1 MATYS
6 NLGVKLI
13 TTGNEPGIW
22 GTSTNDNF
30 SLFDATIVGYAN
42 ITLTGPG
49 TTGSPNSLLITD
61 GTLTGPSD
69 PRKRVI
75 EFTGSPGAASYVR
88 VDPNDFVGYWFIRNS
103 LSGGHSIFLF
113 QGNYDA
119 ARDYEIPNGTDV
131 VVRCTGGGTVS
142 YVYSVLE
149 NLKVN
154 SVEANSI
161 EVNSVITTG
170 LDLGGQKITNLG
182 TPTAG
187 TDAAT
192 KAYVDAAGSIVFV
205 SGNQILFRGASVPA
219 GWAIVDI
226 NNHALRIVN
235 ASTTPTNGGSVD
247 FTTAFTSA
255 RATTGVALTVAQLPA
270 HSHTI
275 RGGATSYVGTS
286 TSSVAGPASVSF
298 PTSPASITGT
308 DNAGSGATHAHSVNL
323 NVKYYDM
330 RVIQKS

>member
-42 ITLTGPG
+42 ITLIGPG

-61 GTLTGPSD
+61 GTLTGPND

-131 VVRCTGGGTVS
+131 VVRCEGGGTVS
-142 YVYSVLE
+142 IISNLLE
-149 NLKVN
+149 NLRVSQL
-154 SVEANSI
+154 SV
-161 EVNSVITTG
+161 TG
-170 LDLGGQKITNLG
+170 NLDLNNFKIINLAI
-182 TPTAG
+182 PTLAS
-187 TDAAT
+187 DAAT
-192 KAYVDAAGSIVFV
+192 KAYVESWATAGSNNLGYLNIPQNSQ
-205 SGNQILFRGASVPA
+205 SGAYTLIASDAGKHILHPSADTTARIWTIPANASVAFPIGTAITFVNQNGA
-219 GWAIVDI
+219 G
-226 NNHALRIVN
+226 
-235 ASTTPTNGGSVD
+235 
-247 FTTAFTSA
+247 
-255 RATTGVALTVAQLPA
+255 
-270 HSHTI
+270 TI
-275 RGGATSYVGTS
+275 TI
-286 TSSVAGPASVSF
+286 
-298 PTSPASITGT
+298 SITTDVMRLAGT
-308 DNAGSGATHAHSVNL
+308 GGLGNRTLAANGIATALKITATEWIISGTGL
-323 NVKYYDM
+323 T
-330 RVIQKS
+330 

>member
-42 ITLTGPG
+42 ITLIGPG

-61 GTLTGPSD
+61 GTLTGPND

-142 YVYSVLE
+142 YVYNQFNNLQVDSVTTNTL
-149 NLKVN
+149 
-154 SVEANSI
+154 SVVTAASANFSM
-161 EVNSVITTG
+161 
-170 LDLGGQKITNLG
+170 GGFKITSLG
-182 TPTAG
+182 IPTAD

-192 KAYVDAAGSIVFV
+192 KEYVDAAGSIVYT
-205 SGNQILFRGASVPA
+205 SGNQILFRASAAGTGAIPA
-219 GWAIVDI
+219 GWTIAAQ
-226 NNHALRIVN
+226 NNKALRIV
-235 ASTTPTNGGSVD
+235 SGTPSSGGSVN
-247 FTTAFTSA
+247 FTSA
-255 RATTGVALTVAQLPA
+255 FNVAV
-270 HSHTI
+270 
-275 RGGATSYVGTS
+275 
-286 TSSVAGPASVSF
+286 TSSLSGNHTHTYSGTTSASGFTSSIAGPASVQFVGNHTHTYSGT
-298 PTSPASITGT
+298 TSGVST
-308 DNAGSGATHAHSVNL
+308 THNHTTTIPNIL
-323 NVKYYDM
+323 YYDFN
-330 RVIQKS
+330 VIQKT

>member
-61 GTLTGPSD
+61 GTLTGPND

-142 YVYSVLE
+142 IVSNLLE
-149 NLKVN
+149 NLRVSQL
-154 SVEANSI
+154 SV
-161 EVNSVITTG
+161 TG
-170 LDLGGQKITNLG
+170 NLDLNNFKIINLAI
-182 TPTAG
+182 PTLAS
-187 TDAAT
+187 DAAT
-192 KAYVDAAGSIVFV
+192 KAYVESWATAGSNNLGYLNIPQNSQ
-205 SGNQILFRGASVPA
+205 SGAYTLIASDAGKHILHPSADTTARIWTIPANASVAFPIGTAITFVNQNGA
-219 GWAIVDI
+219 G
-226 NNHALRIVN
+226 
-235 ASTTPTNGGSVD
+235 
-247 FTTAFTSA
+247 
-255 RATTGVALTVAQLPA
+255 
-270 HSHTI
+270 TI
-275 RGGATSYVGTS
+275 TI
-286 TSSVAGPASVSF
+286 
-298 PTSPASITGT
+298 SITTDVMRLAGT
-308 DNAGSGATHAHSVNL
+308 GGLGNRTLAANGIATALKITATEWIISGTGL
-323 NVKYYDM
+323 T
-330 RVIQKS
+330 